1 MERVGLAM
9 NGHRPDTA
17 SGLAVPSD
25 EQRLDH
31 IAVDD
36 DASAIVLRAPGSAWS
51 GDTLVWLAECAVPV
65 VLCNA
70 DDVPISCI
78 WPLDHGGHAATM
90 RAQMSADSQLKRRL
104 WQQLTA
110 AKIRMQ
116 GQVLSANG
124 GESGSFRL
132 LADMLRRGDP
142 LDFEA
147 RAARRYRRL
156 LFEREFSFE
165 EAAGVEELL
174 EFGRTRLRAVLL
186 GAICAAGLHP
196 APGLSPA
203 GRGDAFALADD
214 LIQPYRPLVDQL
226 VLNLA
231 RQHGPAP
238 SPEARRALAALTA
251 LELSTPVGNLPLAL
265 QCRRLVRSLAEAF
278 ETGKAV
284 LELPVAPSHAALREW
299 GLV

>member
-1 MERVGLAM
+1 MEGHHLAAAP
-9 NGHRPDTA
+9 R
-17 SGLAVPSD
+17 LAVLSD
-25 EQRLDH
+25 EQRPDR

-36 DASAIVLRAPGSAWS
+36 LSAVVLRVPGSAFS
-51 GDTLVWLAECAVPV
+51 DDMLVWLAECAVPV

-78 WPLDHGGHAATM
+78 WPLDHGGHAVTM
-90 RAQMSADSQLKRRL
+90 RAQMSADNRLKRRL
-104 WQQLTA
+104 WQRLTA

-132 LADMLRRGDP
+132 LADMLRAGDP
-142 LDFEA
+142 LDFETL
-147 RAARRYRRL
+147 AARRYRRL
-156 LFEREFSFE
+156 LFEREFSFQ

-174 EFGRTRLRAVLL
+174 ELGRTRLRAVLL
-186 GAICAAGLHP
+186 RAIYVAGLHP

-203 GRGDAFALADD
+203 GRGDVFALADD

-231 RQHGPAP
+231 RQHGTAP
-238 SPEARRALAALTA
+238 SHEARQALAALTT
-251 LELSTPVGNLPLAL
+251 LELSTPAGNLPLAL
-265 QCRRLVRSLAEAF
+265 QCHRLVRSLAEAF
-278 ETGKAV
+278 ETGKAE
-284 LELPVAPSHAALREW
+284 LELPVPPSHTALMAW